1 MNPFSLLT
9 ERQETT
15 RRPKNTDGTDRFT
28 LIELLIV
35 IAIIAILAAML
46 LPALNQARER
56 GKCVSCSS
64 RLKSLGQEVAMYVAD
79 SQDFLPACSPTD
91 TNTWVHQLK
100 RHNKSLTNKLF
111 LCPANDTLRFSWI
124 SDPNNFWNTSV
135 NPQQTEY
142 GFNLGIVDPYSPSKY
157 GKITRI
163 KNPSTKVFLMDAVS
177 NKSLTDPSVI
187 FGKWRV
193 SPTNY
198 IGNWQ
203 NDAGWGRPA
212 VRHAKTVNV
221 LYADYHVEGA
231 KVPNTV
237 VAFNVAPFRW
247 LGENSKCQMYGLK

>member
-1 MNPFSLLT
+1 MNQFSSHT
-9 ERQETT
+9 ERQESASCL
-15 RRPKNTDGTDRFT
+15 RSAAEFHLFT
-28 LIELLIV
+28 LIELLVV
-35 IAIIAILAAML
+35 IAIIAILAALL
-46 LPALNQARER
+46 LPALNRARER

-111 LCPANDTLRFSWI
+111 LCPANDTLRPSYI
-124 SDPNNFWNTSV
+124 SDPTFFWNTAV
-135 NPQQTEY
+135 NPQSTEY
-142 GFNLGIVDPYSPSKY
+142 GFNLGIAYPYNTTSYIKISKV
-157 GKITRI
+157 
-163 KNPSTKVFLMDAVS
+163 KNHSTKVFLMDSVT
-177 NKSLTDPSVI
+177 NGILTNPANI
-187 FGKWRV
+187 TGKWRIA
-193 SPTNY
+193 PTNY

-203 NDAGWGRPA
+203 TTGGWGRPA

-247 LGENSKCQMYGLK
+247 TSGTCQMDGQR

>member
-15 RRPKNTDGTDRFT
+15 RRPKTTDGTARFT

-111 LCPANDTLRFSWI
+111 LCPANDTLRPVWI
-124 SDPNNFWNTSV
+124 SDPNFFWDTAV
-135 NPQQTEY
+135 NPQSTEY
-142 GFNLGIVDPYSPSKY
+142 GFNLGIAYPYNTTSYK
-157 GKITRI
+157 KINKV
-163 KNPSTKVFLMDAVS
+163 KNPSTKVFLMDSVT
-177 NKSLTDPSVI
+177 NGILTNPANIS
-187 FGKWRV
+187 GKWRIA
-193 SPTNY
+193 PTNF

-203 NDAGWGRPA
+203 QNAGWGRPA

-221 LYADYHVEGA
+221 LYADYHVEGT

-247 LGENSKCQMYGLK
+247 LGETSQCQMYGSK

>member
-1 MNPFSLLT
+1 MMRIVVASRDLKPLQVLDSHL
-9 ERQETT
+9 
-15 RRPKNTDGTDRFT
+15 FT

-35 IAIIAILAAML
+35 IAIVAILAAML

-64 RLKSLGQEVAMYVAD
+64 RLKSLGQVVAMYVAD

-203 NDAGWGRPA
+203 TTGGWGRPA

-221 LYADYHVEGA
+221 LYGDYHVEGA

>member
-15 RRPKNTDGTDRFT
+15 RRPKTTDGTARFT

-64 RLKSLGQEVAMYVAD
+64 RLKSLGQVVAMYVAD

-142 GFNLGIVDPYSPSKY
+142 GFNLGIVDPYSPSK
-157 GKITRI
+157 
-163 KNPSTKVFLMDAVS
+163 KVFLMDSVT
-177 NKSLTDPSVI
+177 NGSLTNPGNVN
-187 FGKWRV
+187 GKWRIA
-193 SPTNY
+193 PTNY

-231 KVPNTV
+231 KVPNTA

-247 LGENSKCQMYGLK
+247 LGENSNCPMSGLK

>member
-15 RRPKNTDGTDRFT
+15 RRPKTTDGTARFT

-64 RLKSLGQEVAMYVAD
+64 RLKSLGQVVAMYVAD

-163 KNPSTKVFLMDAVS
+163 KNPSTKVFLMDSVT
-177 NKSLTDPSVI
+177 NGSLTNPGNVN
-187 FGKWRV
+187 GKWRIA
-193 SPTNY
+193 PTNY

-203 NDAGWGRPA
+203 TTGGWGRPA

-221 LYADYHVEGA
+221 LYGDYHVEGA
-231 KVPNTV
+231 KVPNSV

>member
-15 RRPKNTDGTDRFT
+15 RRPKTTDGTARFT

-64 RLKSLGQEVAMYVAD
+64 RLKSLGQVVAMYVAD

-163 KNPSTKVFLMDAVS
+163 KNPSTKVFLMDSVT
-177 NKSLTDPSVI
+177 NGSLTNPGNVN
-187 FGKWRV
+187 GKWRIA
-193 SPTNY
+193 PTNY

-203 NDAGWGRPA
+203 NDAG
-212 VRHAKTVNV
+212 
-221 LYADYHVEGA
+221 
-231 KVPNTV
+231 
-237 VAFNVAPFRW
+237 
-247 LGENSKCQMYGLK
+247 

>member
-1 MNPFSLLT
+1 
-9 ERQETT
+9 
-15 RRPKNTDGTDRFT
+15 
-28 LIELLIV
+28 
-35 IAIIAILAAML
+35 
-46 LPALNQARER
+46 
-56 GKCVSCSS
+56 
-64 RLKSLGQEVAMYVAD
+64 
-79 SQDFLPACSPTD
+79 
-91 TNTWVHQLK
+91 
-100 RHNKSLTNKLF
+100 
-111 LCPANDTLRFSWI
+111 
-124 SDPNNFWNTSV
+124 
-135 NPQQTEY
+135 
-142 GFNLGIVDPYSPSKY
+142 
-157 GKITRI
+157 
-163 KNPSTKVFLMDAVS
+163 MDAVS